1 VLIFAGCRD
10 DPRTAQVEVAPGAP
24 QPQVVYAPPPPQQM
38 AAAPPPQAYA
48 APAGP
53 PPQKNHALLKTAVV
67 ASVLTPGPGIG
78 GIGRR
83 R

>member
-1 VLIFAGCRD
+1 
-10 DPRTAQVEVAPGAP
+10 
-24 QPQVVYAPPPPQQM
+24 M